1 MRKSNIKLE
10 GISGTW
16 YEIDRGFVYGKTVI
30 LLESEQHGE
39 DVPAIAVDENHKI
52 LFKDIHNGIDEVAE
66 RLEEQAIIKYS
77 R

>member
-1 MRKSNIKLE
+1 MRKNNIKLE

-16 YEIDRGFVYGKTVI
+16 YEIDRRVVYGKTVI

-39 DVPAIAVDENHKI
+39 DIPAIAIDENYKV
-52 LFKDIHNGIDEVAE
+52 LFLDIYDGIDEVSE